1 MSEQPD
7 TCPGPCNLDA
17 MREDGW
23 KRCAHS
29 IPIPPVPDHAQSGC
43 EHDWKQYRDG
53 KPPKCAKCG
62 ERKQTYADIEAE
74 RDELRVLLKTL
85 TDSVAN
91 GRIAHIGS
99 IRAHTAQVN
108 MQLVERCK
116 EALR

>member
-1 MSEQPD
+1 MTPD
-7 TCPGPCNLDA
+7 TCPSNPADVNC
-17 MREDGW
+17 
-23 KRCAHS
+23 
-29 IPIPPVPDHAQSGC
+29 
-43 EHDWKQYRDG
+43 
-53 KPPKCAKCG
+53 PKCG
-62 ERKQTYADIEAE
+62 TSVPWADDWIDGLTAE

-108 MQLVERCK
+108 VQLVERCK

>member
-1 MSEQPD
+1 MALHD
-7 TCPGPCNLDA
+7 KFTCGSWRYGDSRTPACRVIANLRAERD
-17 MREDGW
+17 E
-23 KRCAHS
+23 C
-29 IPIPPVPDHAQSGC
+29 
-43 EHDWKQYRDG
+43 KQ
-53 KPPKCAKCG
+53 A
-62 ERKQTYADIEAE
+62 YAAIEAE

-108 MQLVERCK
+108 VQLVERCK